1 MPHYFLHLHNDVETP
16 DDTGRDFRDLAAA
29 KEEAI
34 RSGREIIAEHVK
46 LGRPIRLGHH
56 IDIADGD
63 GRVFAAI
70 PFREIVTVI
79 D

>member
-1 MPHYFLHLHNDVETP
+1 MPRYFLHLHNGVEIP

-34 RSGREIIAEHVK
+34 CSGREIIAEHVK
-46 LGRPIRLGHH
+46 LGHPIWLNHH
-56 IDIADGD
+56 IEIADGD
-63 GRVFAAI
+63 GTVFAAI
-70 PFREIVTVI
+70 PFREIVTFI